1 MSAAFSIRR
10 PATIVALLTAL
21 NFLNY
26 LDRTVLSAIMP
37 KIESD
42 LLLSNL
48 QIGLLVTVFL
58 LGYFMTA
65 PIFGSLADRR
75 SRRGLLVLGVVIWS
89 LATIASGLVQ
99 NTAQL
104 FIARAFVGVGEA
116 SFIVLSPTI
125 IDDITPPEKKGRTLA
140 IFFAAAPI
148 GGAAGYLMGGTV
160 ATHWGWREALFV
172 AGGPGLIL
180 AAVFMFVVEPTRK
193 LVTEKINVWKNV
205 ALLWKIPMF
214 RVAVIGY
221 CAHTAAVGAFGH
233 WGPTFLVREFPDSL
247 NLKAANTNFGGTL
260 VVGGLIA
267 TVLGGWWSDK
277 IQRRFPSVNS
287 STPYDDPQNI
297 LGMQALLRV
306 CAISVA
312 AAGAICFVCFA
323 SVTPVMF
330 FATAF
335 LVIIGVFVST
345 TPINAILLRSVP
357 TENRASA
364 TALCIF
370 CIHLFGDLW
379 SEPAVG
385 ELADHIPIRTAMM
398 LLPAMLVLAGILWWP
413 RKTVTR

>member
-1 MSAAFSIRR
+1 
-10 PATIVALLTAL
+10 
-21 NFLNY
+21 
-26 LDRTVLSAIMP
+26 
-37 KIESD
+37 
-42 LLLSNL
+42 
-48 QIGLLVTVFL
+48 
-58 LGYFMTA
+58 
-65 PIFGSLADRR
+65 
-75 SRRGLLVLGVVIWS
+75 
-89 LATIASGLVQ
+89 
-99 NTAQL
+99 
-104 FIARAFVGVGEA
+104 
-116 SFIVLSPTI
+116 VLSPTI

-287 STPYDDPQNI
+287 STPY
-297 LGMQALLRV
+297 
-306 CAISVA
+306 A
-312 AAGAICFVCFA
+312 AA
-323 SVTPVMF
+323 S
-330 FATAF
+330 
-335 LVIIGVFVST
+335 
-345 TPINAILLRSVP
+345 LRYQRRCRWRNLFCV
-357 TENRASA
+357 
-364 TALCIF
+364 F
-370 CIHLFGDLW
+370 CIGDTSDVFRHRIFGHYRSFCFNNSNQCDFAAQR
-379 SEPAVG
+379 S
-385 ELADHIPIRTAMM
+385 H
-398 LLPAMLVLAGILWWP
+398 
-413 RKTVTR
+413 